1 MAELLRVSE
10 LSVGWLADDGVVPA
24 VRGASFSVAEGE
36 ILGLVGPSGSGK
48 STAVLGMLRMLPP
61 PGVVTG
67 GQVWLDGVE
76 LLGLGDEALRRLW
89 WRQVS
94 LVPQAALASLNP
106 VLRVEDQVR
115 DTLEAHGEPWERSRA
130 LELMELVELEPEHL
144 RRYPHQLSGGQRQ
157 RVAIALALSLRP
169 RLVVLDEP
177 TTALDV
183 LVERAILVRLLA
195 LQRELGFAMVFV
207 THDLALLDAIAD
219 RVACMDEGVLSWR

>member
-1 MAELLRVSE
+1 MAELLRVE
-10 LSVGWLADDGVVPA
+10 GLSVGWLADEGVVPA

-67 GQVWLDGVE
+67 GEVWLDGVE
-76 LLGLGDEALRRLW
+76 LLGLDDEALRRVW

-106 VLRVEDQVR
+106 VLRIEDQLR
-115 DTLEAHGEPWERSRA
+115 DTLEAHGERLDPARGR
-130 LELMELVELEPEHL
+130 ELLALVELEPEHL

-157 RVAIALALSLRP
+157 RVGIALALALRP

-207 THDLALLDAIAD
+207 THDLELLEAIAD
-219 RVACMDEGVLSWR
+219 RVARMDEGVLSWP